1 MRPAR
6 DGEPDLS
13 RLADLTAALAEHV
26 ADLDR
31 RAAALEA
38 GVKPPKRVAA
48 SNLRRIAKQLM
59 LLSLLRRRRAR
70 ASRTEGME

>member
-26 ADLDR
+26 VDLDR
-31 RAAALEA
+31 RAASLETGSA
-38 GVKPPKRVAA
+38 PPKRVAA
-48 SNLRRIAKQLM
+48 SDLRRIAKQLM
-59 LLSLLRRRRAR
+59 ALSLLRRRRLR
-70 ASRTEGME
+70 RSERKP